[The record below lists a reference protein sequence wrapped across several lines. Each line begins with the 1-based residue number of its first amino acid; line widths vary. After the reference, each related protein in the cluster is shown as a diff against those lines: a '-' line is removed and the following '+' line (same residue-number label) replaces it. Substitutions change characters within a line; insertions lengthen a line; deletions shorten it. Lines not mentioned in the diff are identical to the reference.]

1 MSNELTFSADFAVA
15 RISKAGKTVYR
26 GALGVLTSGNK
37 AEREQAADTV
47 IATMLRNGNYRHVM
61 REVER
66 VFPAAFIK
74 KSPSVSYTKGKNGA
88 PDELW
93 FVTDGSV
100 DGATKREFELYEGWT
115 KANKAT
121 THKYAKAIRSIIE
134 SDEFDSSKLKG
145 EKFFYGMTLITMLND
160 EEKRQAAKLEAA
172 KLEAANA

>member
-1 MSNELTFSADFAVA
+1 MSNEITFSADFAVA
-15 RISKAGKTVYR
+15 RTSSKGKTVYR

-37 AEREQAADTV
+37 AEREQAADTI

-66 VFPAAFIK
+66 VFPASFIK
-74 KSPSVSYTKGKNGA
+74 KSDMVSYNKGKNGA

-93 FVTDGSV
+93 FVTDSSV
-100 DGATKREFELYEGWT
+100 DGATKREFELYEGWM

-121 THKYAKAIRSIIE
+121 THKYAQAIRSIIE

-145 EKFFYGMTLITMLND
+145 EKFFYGMTLIAMLD
-160 EEKRQAAKLEAA
+160 GEAERQAAKAA
-172 KLEAANA
+172 AIAA